1 MPNLF
6 SIVKEWVRPVANY
19 NNPFGLDRNAQ
30 LVSNL
35 FPVVKEKGMMID
47 KLVSLSVERCP
58 ECGSSLLL
66 RDTENAEVVCGNC
79 GFVVT
84 TRLTDRGPEWRAFTP
99 EEHKQKVRVGAPQ
112 TFMLHDKGL
121 STKIDWRD
129 ISGFAPEKRA
139 QLYRIR
145 QWQQRSRVSS
155 STEKN
160 LALALLEISRISSML
175 SLPKNIVET
184 SAIIYRKAVKEG
196 LIRGRSIRGM
206 ATAATY
212 LACRQ
217 NKLVR
222 TIAELSRAS
231 NINKKEIASNYRFL
245 VKKLKIFVPH
255 VKPNQHVTKLSN
267 QIGLDGLT
275 EGIAHKILIGAK
287 KQKLTSGRGAKGIAA
302 AACYIASI
310 IMGNYRTQREFAEAA
325 DLTEVTIRNRYK
337 EMMRRLKIIV
347 SF

>member
-1 MPNLF
+1 
-6 SIVKEWVRPVANY
+6 
-19 NNPFGLDRNAQ
+19 
-30 LVSNL
+30 
-35 FPVVKEKGMMID
+35 MMIN
-47 KLVSLSVERCP
+47 KLNSLSVERCP

-84 TRLTDRGPEWRAFTP
+84 ARLTDRGPEWRAFTP
-99 EEHKQKVRVGAPQ
+99 EEYKQKVRVGSPQ

-139 QLYRIR
+139 QLHRIR

-155 STEKN
+155 SKEKN
-160 LALALLEISRISSML
+160 LAVALSEISRISSML

-184 SAIIYRKAVKEG
+184 SAITYRKAVNER
-196 LIRGRSIRGM
+196 LIRGRSIRSM

-217 NKLVR
+217 NKLIR

-231 NINKKEIASNYRFL
+231 GINRKEIASNYRFL
-245 VKKLKIFVPH
+245 VRKLKIFVPP
-255 VKPNQHVTKLSN
+255 VRPNQHITKLSN

-275 EGIAHKILIGAK
+275 EGIAHKILTGAK

-310 IMGNYRTQREFAEAA
+310 ITGNYRTQREFAEAA
-325 DLTEVTIRNRYK
+325 DLTEVTIRNRYR
-337 EMMRRLKIIV
+337 EMMRRLKIII

>member
-1 MPNLF
+1 
-6 SIVKEWVRPVANY
+6 
-19 NNPFGLDRNAQ
+19 
-30 LVSNL
+30 L
-35 FPVVKEKGMMID
+35 FPVVKEKRMMLG
-47 KLVSLSVERCP
+47 KLNSLSVERCP

-66 RDTENAEVVCGNC
+66 RDTENAEVVCGKC

-84 TRLTDRGPEWRAFTP
+84 TSLTDRGPEWRAFTP
-99 EEHKQKVRVGAPQ
+99 EEYKQKVRVGAPQ

-139 QLYRIR
+139 QLHRIR
-145 QWQQRSRVSS
+145 QWQRRSRVSS

-160 LALALLEISRISSML
+160 LAVALSEISRISDTL
-175 SLPKNIVET
+175 SLPKNIVEN
-184 SAIIYRKAVKEG
+184 SAITYRKAVNEG

-217 NKLVR
+217 NKLIR

-245 VKKLKIFVPH
+245 VRKLKIFVPH

-310 IMGNYRTQREFAEAA
+310 ITGNYRTQREFAEAA
-325 DLTEVTIRNRYK
+325 DLTEVTIRNRYR
-337 EMMRRLKIIV
+337 EMMRRLKIII

>member
-1 MPNLF
+1 
-6 SIVKEWVRPVANY
+6 
-19 NNPFGLDRNAQ
+19 
-30 LVSNL
+30 
-35 FPVVKEKGMMID
+35 
-47 KLVSLSVERCP
+47 LS
-58 ECGSSLLL
+58 
-66 RDTENAEVVCGNC
+66 
-79 GFVVT
+79 
-84 TRLTDRGPEWRAFTP
+84 
-99 EEHKQKVRVGAPQ
+99 
-112 TFMLHDKGL
+112 
-121 STKIDWRD
+121 
-129 ISGFAPEKRA
+129 
-139 QLYRIR
+139 
-145 QWQQRSRVSS
+145 
-155 STEKN
+155 
-160 LALALLEISRISSML
+160 EISRISSML

-184 SAIIYRKAVKEG
+184 SAITYRKAVNER
-196 LIRGRSIRGM
+196 LIRGRSIRSM

-217 NKLVR
+217 NKLIR

-287 KQKLTSGRGAKGIAA
+287 KQKLTSGRDAKGIAA

-310 IMGNYRTQREFAEAA
+310 ITGNYRTQREFAEAA

>member
-1 MPNLF
+1 
-6 SIVKEWVRPVANY
+6 
-19 NNPFGLDRNAQ
+19 
-30 LVSNL
+30 
-35 FPVVKEKGMMID
+35 MIS
-47 KLVSLSVERCP
+47 KLNSLSVERCS

-66 RDTENAEVVCGNC
+66 RDTENAEIVCGNC
-79 GFVVT
+79 GFVVKT
-84 TRLTDRGPEWRAFTP
+84 NLTDRGPEWRAFTP
-99 EEHKQKVRVGAPQ
+99 EERKQKVRVGAPQ
-112 TFMLHDKGL
+112 TYMLHDKGL

-129 ISGFAPEKRA
+129 ISGFSPEKRA
-139 QLYRIR
+139 QLHRIR

-160 LALALLEISRISSML
+160 LAIALSEISRISDTL
-175 SLPKNIVET
+175 NLPKNIVES
-184 SAIIYRKAVKEG
+184 SALTYRKALNEG
-196 LIRGRSIRGM
+196 LTRGRSIKGI

-217 NKLVR
+217 SKLVR
-222 TIAELSRAS
+222 TVAELSKVSGIA
-231 NINKKEIASNYRFL
+231 KKEIASNYRFL
-245 VKKLKIFVPH
+245 VRKLKIFVPP
-255 VKPNQHVTKLSN
+255 VKPNQHITKLSN
-267 QIGLDGLT
+267 QIGLDGRT

-310 IMGNYRTQREFAEAA
+310 ITGNYRTQREFAEAA
-325 DLTEVTIRNRYK
+325 DLTEVTIRNRYR